1 MSSVAATYA
10 EAAMRRRSVLRL
22 LVLAVAVTLGA
33 AACSVG
39 VGTPPEDYV
48 APDEQGGGDGDGG
61 GAATD
66 VDLLVDGP
74 EVALADLADAVGTE
88 RVKALQ
94 LAIYPVSVY
103 LEAQDPDDPSRVVV
117 YNWNV
122 GEGVTDGGEKD
133 VAGVDLDAQLFPL
146 NQIDFSTIPGLVAD
160 APGLTGVQ
168 GDVTSSVNVQRPAG
182 SPTLITVFVS
192 TPRGQNGAVIA
203 DQAGNVLSTS

>member
-10 EAAMRRRSVLRL
+10 DVAMRRRSTLRL

-39 VGTPPEDYV
+39 VGTPPEDFV
-48 APDEQGGGDGDGG
+48 APDEQGDGGGNG

-74 EVALADLADAVGTE
+74 DVALADLADAVGTE

-94 LAIYPVSVY
+94 LAIYTDSVY
-103 LEAQDPDDPSRVVV
+103 LEAQDPDDPGRVLV
-117 YNWNV
+117 YNWNL

-133 VAGVDLDAQLFPL
+133 VTGVDLDAQLFPL
-146 NQIDFSTIPGLVAD
+146 NQVDFSAIPGLVAD

-168 GDVTSSVNVQRPAG
+168 GVITSSVNVQRPAG

-203 DQAGNVLSTS
+203 DQDGNVLSTS